1 MTFLDRTRGTNDP
14 RPVWFLVER
23 ERHNSMAFTR
33 DSRARALADFA
44 DTLTEAA
51 ESGEGYSPW
60 ESGRALQVVG
70 PDVHERTGDDDALLD
85 IPPRDDRDDPIL
97 RGDVALRAVLGDDY
111 DLLVHG
117 PRVAAVLES

>member
-1 MTFLDRTRGTNDP
+1 
-14 RPVWFLVER
+14 
-23 ERHNSMAFTR
+23 
-33 DSRARALADFA
+33 
-44 DTLTEAA
+44 
-51 ESGEGYSPW
+51 
-60 ESGRALQVVG
+60 LQVVG
-70 PDVHERTGDDDALLD
+70 PDVHERVGDDDALLD